1 MGNEYPG
8 GTLSGQ
14 YLTEDR
20 HIGQAQNGLLDRF
33 RRDDGCDK
41 VTRMFGIIC
50 SVITLPF
57 RVLIAVVELLGRLT
71 GVFVGFGLMVV
82 GAALSASS
90 FFILGIPVFVIGLVM
105 TLRCLG

>member
-1 MGNEYPG
+1 MGNEYPE
-8 GTLSGQ
+8 GTLSGW

-33 RRDDGCDK
+33 RSDWACDK
-41 VTRMFGIIC
+41 VIGMFGIIW
-50 SVITLPF
+50 SVMTLPF

-90 FFILGIPVFVIGLVM
+90 FFILGVPVFVIGLVM

>member
-8 GTLSGQ
+8 ETLGGR
-14 YLTEDR
+14 YLTEVR
-20 HIGQAQNGLLDRF
+20 QIGQAQNGLLDRF
-33 RRDDGCDK
+33 RRDGACDK
-41 VTRMFGIIC
+41 VIRMFGIIW
-50 SVITLPF
+50 SVMTLPF

-90 FFILGIPVFVIGLVM
+90 FFILGVPVFVIGLVM